1 MFDINKIRQ
10 DFPILQETIYGSPL
24 VYLDN
29 AATTHK
35 PKQVTGETTSFYF
48 KQNSNVHRGSH
59 HLSEL
64 ASGIYE
70 DTRSTV
76 QQFINAKHASEVIF
90 TKGTTDAI
98 NMLAYSFEQSFI
110 NNESEIIITEMEHHS
125 NYVPWI
131 MLAKRTGATLK
142 ILPIHDE
149 GTLVLDKLDSLITQK
164 TRLISVSYVS
174 NVLGTINPIE
184 KIIRTAHAHDIPVM
198 IDAAQAIQHIPVDV
212 QQLDCDFMAFSGHK
226 MYAETGIGILY
237 GKKKWLDA
245 MHPPVYG
252 GGMVKEVGL
261 HHAEFLESPSK
272 FEAGTSN
279 VSGAVSLA
287 AAIRYINETGLHHIA
302 SHEQEIYEYALQQL
316 QASKDIII
324 YGNGDKCGAI
334 SFNLK
339 NIHPYDVGAI
349 LDKKGI
355 AVRAGHH
362 CAKPLINRL
371 GLNGTIRISFGV
383 YNTKSE
389 IDTLMKGIEKANKIL
404 N

>member
-24 VYLDN
+24 IYLDN

-70 DTRSTV
+70 DARSTV
-76 QQFINAKHASEVIF
+76 QHFINAKHASEVIF
-90 TKGTTDAI
+90 TKGTTDSI
-98 NMLAYSFEQSFI
+98 NMLADSFEQSFI

-142 ILPIHDE
+142 ILPIDNE
-149 GTLVLDKLDSLITQK
+149 GTLLLDKLDSLITQK

-184 KIIRTAHAHDIPVM
+184 KITQAAHAHDIPVM

-245 MHPPVYG
+245 MQPSVYG
-252 GGMVKEVGL
+252 GGMVKEVDL

-287 AAIRYINETGLHHIA
+287 AAIRYMNKTGLHHIA

-316 QASKDIII
+316 QTSKDIII

-355 AVRAGHH
+355 AVRTGHH
-362 CAKPLINRL
+362 CAEPLINSL
-371 GLNGTIRISFGV
+371 GINGTIRISFGV
-383 YNTKSE
+383 YNTKAE